1 MAATVPADPFTF
13 PSDGSSG
20 NLTDIAGAP
29 CASGCTIAIPALS
42 QRVVYYQV
50 LYRDSSNRVVAQTPV
65 PAAVTP

>member
-1 MAATVPADPFTF
+1 VAATVPADPFTF

-65 PAAVTP
+65 QAAVTP